1 MKAFRSPKQT
11 LGDLGAEAA
20 AVLIAN
26 AADVAV
32 ILDGDGVILDIAFQR
47 ADLSVE
53 LDGYGKWVGR
63 SFAQTVTLDSQSKVE
78 AMRREVTERTASSSR
93 QIKHPS
99 THGVDLPV
107 LYCIVRLGAGDRCV
121 ALGRDQRAL
130 AALQQRL
137 VEAQMSMERDYS
149 RLRHV
154 ETRYRMLFQMSS
166 EPVFIVDASNRKVIE
181 ANRAA
186 TELAGESHGR
196 MVGRPFPDGV
206 GFDAESKQ
214 AVRNLLEAVQSARR
228 ENDVRARLVDR
239 SGEYLVSAS
248 LFRLE
253 TSALFLVKLAPTA
266 PAAMP
271 PPRSPSK
278 LLELIDKSQDGFVV
292 TDREGRIITAS
303 AAFLEMAQLTRED
316 QARGELIDRWLGRG
330 GVDLDV
336 VMANLGQH
344 GSLPLFAT
352 TLRGDYGTTT
362 QIEISAVT
370 LKDGDKLSFGFMIR
384 NVDRRVTVDP
394 ERRHELPRSITQL
407 SGLIGRVALKDLV
420 RETTDVIERMCIE
433 AALALTH
440 DNRALAAEMLG
451 LSRQSL
457 YVKLRRYG
465 LMDLAPDTE
474 SGSGS

>member
-1 MKAFRSPKQT
+1 MAFRSPKQS

-20 AVLIAN
+20 AVLIAH

-47 ADLSVE
+47 VDLSVE
-53 LDGYGKWVGR
+53 LDGYGKWLGR
-63 SFAQTVTLDSQSKVE
+63 SFAQTVTVDSQSKVE
-78 AMRREVTERTASSSR
+78 AMLHEAREKTASSSR
-93 QIKHPS
+93 QLKHPS
-99 THGVDLPV
+99 ARGVELPV
-107 LYCIVRLGAGDRCV
+107 LYCIVRLGSGDRCV

-166 EPVFIVDASNRKVIE
+166 EPVFIVDAANLKVVE
-181 ANRAA
+181 ANPAA
-186 TELAGESHGR
+186 VALAGEVHGR
-196 MVGRPFPDGV
+196 MIGRPFPDAV
-206 GFDAESKQ
+206 GFDADSKQ
-214 AVRNLLEAVQSARR
+214 AVRTLLETSQSARR
-228 ENDVRARLVDR
+228 ENNVRAHLVDH

-253 TSALFLVKLAPTA
+253 TSALFLVRLAPSA
-266 PAAMP
+266 PAAMLP
-271 PPRSPSK
+271 PGSQSK

-292 TDREGRIITAS
+292 TDHEGRIITAN

-336 VMANLGQH
+336 VITNLRQH

-370 LKDGDKLSFGFMIR
+370 LKEGDKQSFGFMIR
-384 NVDRRVTVDP
+384 NLDRRVAVDP
-394 ERRHELPRSITQL
+394 EGHHKLPRSIAQL
-407 SGLIGRVALKDLV
+407 TGLIGRVPLKDLV

-433 AALALTH
+433 AALTLTH

-465 LMDLAPDTE
+465 LTDLPTDTQGE
-474 SGSGS
+474 SG

>member
-20 AVLIAN
+20 AVLIAR

-32 ILDGDGVILDIAFQR
+32 ILDGDGVILDVAFQH
-47 ADLSVE
+47 ADLSAE
-53 LDGYGKWVGR
+53 LDSYGKWRGR
-63 SFAQTVTLDSQSKVE
+63 SFAQTVTVDSQPKVE
-78 AMRREVTERTASSSR
+78 AMLQEATQGSASSSR
-93 QIKHPS
+93 QLKHPS
-99 THGVDLPV
+99 VRGVELPV
-107 LYCIVRLGAGDRCV
+107 LYCLVRLGLGDRCV

-166 EPVFIVDASNRKVIE
+166 EPVFIVDASNLRVIE
-181 ANRAA
+181 ANPAA
-186 TELAGESHGR
+186 AELAGESHGR
-196 MVGRPFPDGV
+196 MIGRPFPDRI
-206 GFDAESKQ
+206 GFDAESKE
-214 AVRNLLEAVQSARR
+214 AVRALLEAAQAARR
-228 ENDVRARLVDR
+228 ENNVRARLVDR

-253 TSALFLVKLAPTA
+253 TTALFLVRLAPSA
-266 PAAMP
+266 PGAMLL
-271 PPRSPSK
+271 PRSQSR
-278 LLELIDKSQDGFVV
+278 LLELIDKAQDGFVV
-292 TDREGRIITAS
+292 TDREGRIITAT

-336 VMANLGQH
+336 VMANLRQH

-370 LKDGDKLSFGFMIR
+370 LKGGDKPSFGFMIR
-384 NVDRRVTVDP
+384 NIDRRVAVDP
-394 ERRHELPRSITQL
+394 EGRHELPRSIAELT
-407 SGLIGRVALKDLV
+407 GLIGRVPLKELV

-433 AALALTH
+433 AALTLTR

-465 LMDLAPDTE
+465 LTDLPADTE
-474 SGSGS
+474 SENG

>member
-1 MKAFRSPKQT
+1 VIAFRSPKQS

-32 ILDGDGVILDIAFQR
+32 ILDGDGVVLDIAFQR
-47 ADLSVE
+47 VDLSVE
-53 LDGYGKWVGR
+53 LDGYGKWLGR
-63 SFAQTVTLDSQSKVE
+63 NFAQTVTVDSQSKVE
-78 AMRREVTERTASSSR
+78 AMLHEASEKAASSSR
-93 QIKHPS
+93 QLKHS
-99 THGVDLPV
+99 SVRGVDLPV
-107 LYCIVRLGAGDRCV
+107 LYCIVRLGRGDRCV

-166 EPVFIVDASNRKVIE
+166 EPVFIVDASNLKVIE
-181 ANRAA
+181 ANPAA
-186 TELAGESHGR
+186 AELAGESHGQI
-196 MVGRPFPDGV
+196 VGRPFPDSV
-206 GFDAESKQ
+206 GFDAESEQ
-214 AVRNLLEAVQSARR
+214 AVRALLEAAQSTRR
-228 ENDVRARLVDR
+228 ETDVRVRLADR
-239 SGEYLVSAS
+239 SGEYGVSAS

-253 TSALFLVKLAPTA
+253 RSALFLVRLA
-266 PAAMP
+266 PAAPAATP
-271 PPRSPSK
+271 PPRSQSK
-278 LLELIDKSQDGFVV
+278 LLELIDRSRDGFVV

-316 QARGELIDRWLGRG
+316 QARGELIDRWFGRG

-336 VMANLGQH
+336 VMANLRQH

-370 LKDGDKLSFGFMIR
+370 LKDGEKPSFGFIIR
-384 NVDRRVTVDP
+384 NLDRRVAVDP
-394 ERRHELPRSITQL
+394 EGRHELPRSITQL
-407 SGLIGRVALKDLV
+407 TGLIGRVPLKDLV
-420 RETTDVIERMCIE
+420 RETTDVVERLCIE

-465 LMDLAPDTE
+465 LTDLAPGTE
-474 SGSGS
+474 SG

>member
-1 MKAFRSPKQT
+1 VKAFRSPKQS

-32 ILDGDGVILDIAFQR
+32 ILDGSGVILDIAFQR

-63 SFAQTVTLDSQSKVE
+63 SFAQTVTVDSQSKVD
-78 AMRREVTERTASSSR
+78 AMLHEVTERAASSSR
-93 QIKHPS
+93 QLKHPS
-99 THGVDLPV
+99 ARGVDLPV
-107 LYCIVRLGAGDRCV
+107 LYCIVRLGRGDRCV

-130 AALQQRL
+130 AILQQRL

-154 ETRYRMLFQMSS
+154 ETRYRMLFQRSS
-166 EPVFIVDASNRKVIE
+166 EAVFIVDASNLKVIE
-181 ANRAA
+181 ANPAA
-186 TELAGESHGR
+186 AELAGESPGR
-196 MVGRPFPDGV
+196 MVGRPFPDSV

-214 AVRNLLEAVQSARR
+214 AVGNLLDAIRSARR

-239 SGEYLVSAS
+239 SGEHLVSAS

-253 TSALFLVKLAPTA
+253 TSALFLVRLAPSA
-266 PAAMP
+266 PAAML
-271 PPRSPSK
+271 PPRSQSQ

-336 VMANLGQH
+336 VMANLRQH

-370 LKDGDKLSFGFMIR
+370 LKDGDKPSFGFMIR
-384 NVDRRVTVDP
+384 NVDRRVAVDP
-394 ERRHELPRSITQL
+394 EGRHELPRSITQL
-407 SGLIGRVALKDLV
+407 TGLIGRVPLKDLV
-420 RETTDVIERMCIE
+420 RETTDVIERMCIQ

-465 LMDLAPDTE
+465 LTDLAPGTE
-474 SGSGS
+474 SESG

>member
-1 MKAFRSPKQT
+1 VKAFRSPKQS
-11 LGDLGAEAA
+11 LGDLGAETA

-32 ILDGDGVILDIAFQR
+32 ILDGAGVILDIAFQR
-47 ADLSVE
+47 GDLSAE
-53 LDGYGKWVGR
+53 LDGYGKWLGR

-78 AMRREVTERTASSSR
+78 AMLQEATERAASSPR
-93 QIKHPS
+93 QLKHLS
-99 THGVDLPV
+99 VRGVELPV
-107 LYCIVRLGAGDRCV
+107 LYCIVRLGRGDRCV

-166 EPVFIVDASNRKVIE
+166 EPVFIVDASNLKVIE
-181 ANRAA
+181 ANPAA
-186 TELAGESHGR
+186 TELAGEPNR
-196 MVGRPFPDGV
+196 RIIGRPFPDGV
-206 GFDAESKQ
+206 EFDAESKQ
-214 AVRNLLEAVQSARR
+214 AVRGLLEAAPSARR
-228 ENDVRARLVDR
+228 ENEVRARLVNR

-253 TSALFLVKLAPTA
+253 TSALFLIRLVASA
-266 PAAMP
+266 PAAVL
-271 PPRSPSK
+271 PRRSQLK
-278 LLELIDKSQDGFVV
+278 LLELIDKSLDGLVV

-316 QARGELIDRWLGRG
+316 QAQGELIDRWLGRG

-336 VMANLGQH
+336 VMANLRQH

-352 TLRGDYGTTT
+352 TLRGEYGTTT

-370 LKDGDKLSFGFMIR
+370 LKDRDEPSFGFMIR
-384 NVDRRVTVDP
+384 NLDRRAAVDS
-394 ERRHELPRSITQL
+394 EGRHELPRSIAQL
-407 SGLIGRVALKDLV
+407 TGLIGRVPLKDLV

-440 DNRALAAEMLG
+440 DNRAMAAEMLG

-457 YVKLRRYG
+457 YVKLRRFG
-465 LMDLAPDTE
+465 LTDLASDTE
-474 SGSGS
+474 SGSG

>member
-1 MKAFRSPKQT
+1 VKAFRSPKQSV
-11 LGDLGAEAA
+11 GDLGAEAV

-26 AADVAV
+26 AADVAM
-32 ILDGDGVILDIAFQR
+32 ILDASGVILDIAFQR
-47 ADLSVE
+47 VDLSVE
-53 LDGYGKWVGR
+53 LDGYGKWLGR
-63 SFAQTVTLDSQSKVE
+63 GFAQTVTVDSQPKVE
-78 AMRREVTERTASSSR
+78 AMLNEVTERATSSYR
-93 QIKHPS
+93 QLKHPS
-99 THGVDLPV
+99 VRGVDLPV
-107 LYCIVRLGAGDRCV
+107 LYCIVRLGPSDRCV

-130 AALQQRL
+130 AVLQQRL

-166 EPVFIVDASNRKVIE
+166 EPVFIVDASNLKVLE
-181 ANRAA
+181 ANPAA
-186 TELAGESHGR
+186 VDLAGESNGR

-228 ENDVRARLVDR
+228 ENDVRARLIDR
-239 SGEYLVSAS
+239 SDAYLVSAS

-253 TSALFLVKLAPTA
+253 TSALFLVRLAPSA
-266 PAAMP
+266 PAVML
-271 PPRSPSK
+271 PPRSQSK

-303 AAFLEMAQLTRED
+303 AAFLEMAQLTGED

-336 VMANLGQH
+336 VMANLRQH

-370 LKDGDKLSFGFMIR
+370 LKDGDKPSFGFMIR
-384 NVDRRVTVDP
+384 NVDRRVAVDP
-394 ERRHELPRSITQL
+394 EGRHGLPRSIAQL
-407 SGLIGRVALKDLV
+407 TGLIGRVPLKDLV

-465 LMDLAPDTE
+465 LTDLAPDTE
-474 SGSGS
+474 SG

>member
-1 MKAFRSPKQT
+1 VKAFRSPKQS

-20 AVLIAN
+20 AVLITN

-47 ADLSVE
+47 LDLSVE
-53 LDGYGKWVGR
+53 LDGYGKWLGR
-63 SFAQTVTLDSQSKVE
+63 GFGQTVTVDSRSKLE
-78 AMRREVTERTASSSR
+78 AMLHEASERTASSSR
-93 QIKHPS
+93 QLKHPS
-99 THGVDLPV
+99 TRGADVPV
-107 LYCIVRLGAGDRCV
+107 LYCIVRLGDRCV

-130 AALQQRL
+130 ATLQQRL

-166 EPVFIVDASNRKVIE
+166 EPVFIVDASSLKVIE
-181 ANRAA
+181 ANPAA
-186 TELAGESHGR
+186 AELAGESHGR
-196 MVGRPFPDGV
+196 MIGRPFPDGV
-206 GFDAESKQ
+206 GFDTESKQ
-214 AVRNLLEAVQSARR
+214 AVRTLLEAAQSTRR
-228 ENDVRARLVDR
+228 ENDVRVRLVDR
-239 SGEYLVSAS
+239 SGEYRVSAS

-253 TSALFLVKLAPTA
+253 TSALFLVRLAASAPTA
-266 PAAMP
+266 ML
-271 PPRSPSK
+271 PPRSQSK

-303 AAFLEMAQLTRED
+303 VAFLEMVQLTRED

-336 VMANLGQH
+336 VMTNLRQH

-370 LKDGDKLSFGFMIR
+370 LKEGDPPSFGFVIR
-384 NVDRRVTVDP
+384 NLDRRVAVDP
-394 ERRHELPRSITQL
+394 EGRHELPRSITQL
-407 SGLIGRVALKDLV
+407 TGLIGRVPLKDLV
-420 RETTDVIERMCIE
+420 RQTTDVIERMCIE

-465 LMDLAPDTE
+465 LTDLAPDTE
-474 SGSGS
+474 SG

>member
-1 MKAFRSPKQT
+1 VKAFRSPKQS
-11 LGDLGAEAA
+11 LGDLGAETA

-32 ILDGDGVILDIAFQR
+32 ILDGAGVILDIAFQR
-47 ADLSVE
+47 VDLSVE
-53 LDGYGKWVGR
+53 LDGYGKWLGR
-63 SFAQTVTLDSQSKVE
+63 RFAQTVTVDSQSKVE
-78 AMRREVTERTASSSR
+78 AMLQEATERTASSSR
-93 QIKHPS
+93 QLKHPNVR
-99 THGVDLPV
+99 GVELPV
-107 LYCIVRLGAGDRCV
+107 LYCIVRLGRGDRCV

-149 RLRHV
+149 RFRHV

-166 EPVFIVDASNRKVIE
+166 EPVFIVDASSLKVIE
-181 ANRAA
+181 ANPAA

-196 MVGRPFPDGV
+196 IIGRPFPDGV
-206 GFDAESKQ
+206 GFDAESLR
-214 AVRNLLEAVQSARR
+214 AIRALLDAAQSARR

-253 TSALFLVKLAPTA
+253 ASALFLVRLAPSA
-266 PAAMP
+266 PAAMLP
-271 PPRSPSK
+271 PSSQSK

-316 QARGELIDRWLGRG
+316 QVRGELIDRWLGRG

-336 VMANLGQH
+336 VMANVRQH

-370 LKDGDKLSFGFMIR
+370 LKDGDNPSFGFMIR
-384 NVDRRVTVDP
+384 NLDRRVAVDP
-394 ERRHELPRSITQL
+394 EGRRELPRSIGQL
-407 SGLIGRVALKDLV
+407 TGLIGRVPLKDLV

-465 LMDLAPDTE
+465 LTDLASDTE
-474 SGSGS
+474 NESG